1 MCKQQL
7 RDKFQ
12 LPVTRVHLSYS
23 FNYTY
28 SLFKHFAKET
38 CVKMEE
44 NIPSRWMEEE
54 EEKRKVEEEEKE
66 GKLKERKL
74 RRAEMERKRAFAKY
88 FLELIRVE
96 SMKYNQ
102 KEEEVKEKSGQ
113 AASLSVMSDVRIQ
126 TAAAPIEKKESFL
139 SQSEVTVSVTK
150 KLVKITTNKLNRSQ
164 LSRFEP
170 QSSSCVDTQ
179 KLASPPTVGRLSSS
193 QFSSLGQAKKASSI
207 YYKLD
212 AKCDQVKAVN
222 HQDENT
228 PFHASNQNLNGPIPS
243 QDRSFQ
249 TEGDIN
255 SEGKGKSLVKSNCV
269 GDTVDRPLQDSTITR
284 AFAKPFLELNRVE
297 SMKYDQ
303 MEEVK
308 KKSDQAASL
317 PVMSDGGIQTATA
330 PIEKTESSLMSQ
342 SEVTVPVTKQLVK
355 ITANKLN
362 RSQLSRFELQSSSFV
377 DTHKLASLPTV
388 GRLSSSQFSPF
399 GQAKQ
404 ASSIY
409 NKLDAKCDQVKAVNH
424 QDENT
429 PFHASNQN
437 LNVPISSQDRSF
449 QTEGGDINSEEKG
462 KSLVKSNCVGD
473 TIDLSQQVTLPLPI
487 EFDASKGEEQ
497 IKREETERGAK
508 DLGEEEAAHKATAK
522 KKGTKREAKIKK
534 RGEEE
539 EEIREIKREF
549 SKYFLELIR
558 VESIK
563 YDRMEE
569 EQKRKIEE
577 EEERKKREEV
587 ERDPEELRVILL
599 ESFLLDEQFVVKEEK
614 MVKFTV
620 ADHHFNCD
628 SSLHV
633 PQSAHSIQFGSLTRR
648 LFEEIAGEF
657 EPTDSSADQHA
668 QPASD
673 SLLSEMDGGNQ
684 IELDEQSIVKE
695 EDPSAIRMMKY
706 TVTDQHFD
714 CDSSFHLPQSVHS
727 IQFGSLTRRLFEE
740 KAGEFQ
746 PTDSSDQHAQPASA
760 SLLSEM
766 DEGNQIEL
774 GEQSIV
780 KEEEMMKFTVTDQH
794 FDCDSSLHPPQSV
807 HSIQFGSLTRR
818 LFEEIA
824 GKFQPTDS
832 SDQHAQPAS
841 ESIVKEEEKRVNEEI
856 RMHKEEEEGRRMNE
870 EQIRKN
876 KTGENKEDNTREKEV
891 PIKTMYFYR
900 SKFGRYQ
907 IY

>member
-1 MCKQQL
+1 
-7 RDKFQ
+7 
-12 LPVTRVHLSYS
+12 
-23 FNYTY
+23 
-28 SLFKHFAKET
+28 
-38 CVKMEE
+38 
-44 NIPSRWMEEE
+44 
-54 EEKRKVEEEEKE
+54 
-66 GKLKERKL
+66 
-74 RRAEMERKRAFAKY
+74 
-88 FLELIRVE
+88 
-96 SMKYNQ
+96 
-102 KEEEVKEKSGQ
+102 
-113 AASLSVMSDVRIQ
+113 
-126 TAAAPIEKKESFL
+126 
-139 SQSEVTVSVTK
+139 
-150 KLVKITTNKLNRSQ
+150 
-164 LSRFEP
+164 
-170 QSSSCVDTQ
+170 
-179 KLASPPTVGRLSSS
+179 
-193 QFSSLGQAKKASSI
+193 
-207 YYKLD
+207 
-212 AKCDQVKAVN
+212 
-222 HQDENT
+222 
-228 PFHASNQNLNGPIPS
+228 
-243 QDRSFQ
+243 
-249 TEGDIN
+249 
-255 SEGKGKSLVKSNCV
+255 
-269 GDTVDRPLQDSTITR
+269 
-284 AFAKPFLELNRVE
+284 
-297 SMKYDQ
+297 
-303 MEEVK
+303 
-308 KKSDQAASL
+308 
-317 PVMSDGGIQTATA
+317 
-330 PIEKTESSLMSQ
+330 
-342 SEVTVPVTKQLVK
+342 
-355 ITANKLN
+355 
-362 RSQLSRFELQSSSFV
+362 
-377 DTHKLASLPTV
+377 
-388 GRLSSSQFSPF
+388 
-399 GQAKQ
+399 
-404 ASSIY
+404 
-409 NKLDAKCDQVKAVNH
+409 
-424 QDENT
+424 
-429 PFHASNQN
+429 
-437 LNVPISSQDRSF
+437 
-449 QTEGGDINSEEKG
+449 
-462 KSLVKSNCVGD
+462 
-473 TIDLSQQVTLPLPI
+473 VTLPLPI

-522 KKGTKREAKIKK
+522 EKGTKREAKIKK

-673 SLLSEMDGGNQ
+673 SLLSEMDGGNQIELDEQSIVKEEEMMKYTVTDQHFDCDSSLHLPQFGSLTRRLFEEIAGEFQPTDSSADQHAQPASDSLLSEMDEGNQ